1 MTHRLCVP
9 HDTGRTYAPL
19 VGAETSGAMMVAPN
33 TVPPTKMASQPTSRE
48 GDSAVGRTV
57 FAQYLQKVAYAEV
70 ERASDRLRADAFAL
84 ADPDRMQVPRD
95 VSLRDL
101 RDDLQDVECA
111 VRFLE
116 LAEEM
121 EGQ

>member
-1 MTHRLCVP
+1 
-9 HDTGRTYAPL
+9 
-19 VGAETSGAMMVAPN
+19 MMAAPN
-33 TVPPTKMASQPTSRE
+33 TVPPSEMASQSTPRRGE
-48 GDSAVGRTV
+48 SAVGRVV

-70 ERASDRLRADAFAL
+70 ERASDRLRADAFAFV
-84 ADPDRMQVPRD
+84 DPDRTQVPRD

-101 RDDLQDVECA
+101 RDDLEDVECA

-121 EGQ
+121 EGR